1 MTKASLFHN
10 SGALFFTRYKKYVY
24 ISYIVSSLFSYLGRL
39 KALVI
44 SFICSSLMPSGSK
57 PMHLELM

>member
-10 SGALFFTRYKKYVY
+10 SGALFFTRYKYVY
-24 ISYIVSSLFSYLGRL
+24 ISYIVSSLFSYLGKL